1 MTWTQ
6 HELDTIGDAD
16 ELQVASLRRDGT
28 LRRYVTIWVVRA
40 GQDVYIRSAYGKDN
54 PWFVRALRSGAG
66 RIRAGG
72 LERDVTFERPEG
84 DVQPAVDGAYHAKY
98 DRYGQALVGT
108 VTGPDAGETTL
119 RVIPRA

>member
-6 HELDTIGDAD
+6 HELDAIGGAD
-16 ELQVASLRRDGT
+16 ELQIASLRKDGT

-40 GQDVYIRSAYGKDN
+40 GQDIYIRSAYGRDN
-54 PWFVRALRSGAG
+54 PWFVRALRSGTG

-72 LERDVTFERPEG
+72 LERDVTFQRPAE
-84 DVQPAVDGAYHAKY
+84 DVRAAVDAAYHAKY
-98 DRYGQALVGT
+98 DRYGQAMVGT

-119 RVIPRA
+119 RVSPRA